1 MVFTMLKNFR
11 IKHLKNFKVQF
22 LEGKITV
29 NPKKGFGEKKKGG
42 IDHSLFIL
50 QLNLPRHH
58 LVLNKG
64 KLQD

>member
-29 NPKKGFGEKKKGG
+29 NPKKGFGEKKRGDRSFT
-42 IDHSLFIL
+42 IYFTAESS
-50 QLNLPRHH
+50 QTPACAE
-58 LVLNKG
+58 
-64 KLQD
+64 